1 MGCDHLRYEY
11 TGVDDPSRLHEEE
24 IGDKLI
30 LERLGKI
37 FKDMPR
43 YTPCLVEEY
52 FASHPPKKV
61 SSRGHSPRVLIV
73 EVVTLPLVICLL

>member
-30 LERLGKI
+30 LERLGK
-37 FKDMPR
+37 
-43 YTPCLVEEY
+43 
-52 FASHPPKKV
+52 
-61 SSRGHSPRVLIV
+61 SSK
-73 EVVTLPLVICLL
+73 ICPGILLA